1 MRYLLLFIL
10 LTPMILSVNVIALEK
25 EAVTKEDGIKKS
37 AQEADQ
43 FSSEDYINMFE
54 EREKRL
60 NIREEEIKKEEE
72 SLKMLKLGIEE
83 DIKRYTALRN
93 ELQKDFMQLDKERED
108 RFNRLVKI
116 YEMMSPSE
124 AASRLIRMEEGTIIK
139 LISKMKEKAAG
150 KILGQMEPSKAAKIS
165 EKIVKERPALGR

>member
-1 MRYLLLFIL
+1 MRYLLLFIF
-10 LTPMILSVNVIALEK
+10 LTPMIFSINVIALEK
-25 EAVTKEDGIKKS
+25 EAPTNEAEIKRS
-37 AQEADQ
+37 ANEPDQ
-43 FSSEDYINMFE
+43 FSSEDYISMFE

-72 SLKMLKLGIEE
+72 RLRMLKLGIEE
-83 DIKRYTALRN
+83 DIKRYTTIRN
-93 ELQKDFMQLDKERED
+93 ELQKDLVQLDKEREE

-116 YEMMSPSE
+116 YETMSPSE

-139 LISKMKEKAAG
+139 LISKMKEKAVG

-165 EKIVKERPALGR
+165 EKIVKERPVLGR